1 MIGLEFVK
9 RFEGGTRVS
18 DSLPTLV
25 RVRLG
30 LSVALSRIPQ
40 LKESHERGAN
50 LPQRRQCVST
60 SERRQLSVPRV
71 TT

>member
-50 LPQRRQCVST
+50 LPSADNTFLPLRGDNCRC
-60 SERRQLSVPRV
+60 RA
-71 TT
+71 